1 MRTRDVVAV
10 DTSPQAHMM
19 GILEGKSILI
29 TGAGGGIGSA
39 SSMVLA
45 AAGARLVL
53 SDINAESGR
62 RVLDAVAAAGAE
74 AVFIPADISSEDGVR
89 GLIEA
94 AVGAFGRLDGAFN
107 NAGTEQHGKPL
118 HELQSAEWNKTMLV
132 DLTSVFWCL
141 KYEIPAMLEFGGG
154 AIVNTASGLSQIAIP
169 NAADY
174 VAAKH
179 GVLGLTRAAAVEY
192 ASRGIRT
199 NCLLPGIVE
208 TPLISRLAEDPG
220 FAAFLNQM
228 KGRHPV
234 GRFARPSEIGEA
246 AAWLLSDAASF
257 VNGAAMTVD
266 GGFLSG

>member
-1 MRTRDVVAV
+1 MT
-10 DTSPQAHMM
+10 
-19 GILEGKSILI
+19 GILEGKSILV

-39 SSMVLA
+39 SSAVFA

-62 RVLDAVAAAGAE
+62 RVLDAIKSTGAE
-74 AVFIPADISSEDGVR
+74 AVFIHADISSEDGVR
-89 GLIEA
+89 GLVED
-94 AVGAFGRLDGAFN
+94 AVGVFGRLDGAFN

-118 HELQSAEWNKTMLV
+118 HELQSAEWSKTILV

-141 KYEIPAMLEFGGG
+141 KYEITAMLEFGGG
-154 AIVNTASGLSQIAIP
+154 AIVNTASGLSQVAIP

-192 ASRGIRT
+192 AVRGIRT

-220 FAAFLNQM
+220 FAAFLNYM
-228 KGRHPV
+228 KGRHPI
-234 GRFARPSEIGEA
+234 GRFARPGEIGEV

-266 GGFLSG
+266 GGFLAG